1 MSKTIYYLGA
11 GASYGKRDEQGAIIE
26 GIPVVSEIP
35 ARFDAFRDSI
45 SKVVV
50 PQGEINF
57 WDIFRTNTHDVEQS
71 KQRMLEDIDNLI
83 AGILEHATIDTYAR
97 KLYLTQ
103 NQRGFEKLKDV
114 LCIFFLWEQ
123 AGHGPDNRYDT
134 FLANV
139 LEMPNLNLPH
149 DISILSWNY
158 DSQIEQ
164 AYRSYGKAQGLIVY
178 EKNTEG
184 KWPELTDYGRIIK
197 LNGRASLVDSPIIH
211 AILNDKRLPLAL
223 QLIIIYAHI
232 HIDTREIGFQ
242 FKNHLSFAWEEA
254 NFKDEWL
261 STIKSTIEDTEQ
273 VVVIGYSF
281 PFFNREMDRFVFRNM
296 PKLEKVYIQDI
307 NTNAIVQS
315 IHAVLPT
322 NISVSTI
329 PISDC
334 GQFYLPGEL

>member
-1 MSKTIYYLGA
+1 M
-11 GASYGKRDEQGAIIE
+11 
-26 GIPVVSEIP
+26 
-35 ARFDAFRDSI
+35 
-45 SKVVV
+45 
-50 PQGEINF
+50 
-57 WDIFRTNTHDVEQS
+57 
-71 KQRMLEDIDNLI
+71 
-83 AGILEHATIDTYAR
+83 
-97 KLYLTQ
+97 
-103 NQRGFEKLKDV
+103 
-114 LCIFFLWEQ
+114 
-123 AGHGPDNRYDT
+123 
-134 FLANV
+134 
-139 LEMPNLNLPH
+139 
-149 DISILSWNY
+149 
-158 DSQIEQ
+158 
-164 AYRSYGKAQGLIVY
+164 
-178 EKNTEG
+178 
-184 KWPELTDYGRIIK
+184 
-197 LNGRASLVDSPIIH
+197 VDSPIIH

-242 FKNHLSFAWEEA
+242 FENHLSFAWEEA

-307 NTNAIVQS
+307 NTNAVLQS